1 VHQRDK
7 RRVGA
12 HPIGVTAAHPS
23 QRHDPI
29 MGMRET
35 RASSRRWAQR
45 WRGTLALL
53 VVVMGLLVL
62 PGAVGAAPTTIH
74 VSTTGADSAA
84 CGASEA
90 TACQTIAKAVALTAD
105 GDTVRVGPG
114 RFGVEE
120 PPSGGGIAVKKQIT
134 LLGAQAGIDPRD
146 PANPTARTPGGPGET
161 VVFDSNPATKAG
173 ALIVATTVPNVT
185 VDGFTFTASAL
196 GSGLQ
201 IGNKNRLGGYRV
213 ANNIFWR
220 NGAGMY
226 PDPSGP
232 EQSTIEHNLFAEN
245 GTPGKTVAGNGNG
258 LYSSEARNVVIRENL
273 FRDNGQTLAIDTRTT
288 AQGGLVGGADVS
300 FTDNISTGGDGPVFT
315 SVRGLTIADNTIEAG
330 TGTRGLYLGGNE
342 QDDVH
347 VLRNTINGFS
357 NIGIYLKQSN
367 PGTPQNGDVEIR
379 QNTIANGGT
388 GILLTSEAS
397 QRRLEIEHNRIVDNA
412 DGGLTNNDPDVV
424 IDARHNWW
432 GCNAGPNLD
441 PGCGSVTSP
450 SGGSLVPYAPWMVLT
465 LTATPMPQYAGDR
478 STLLASVNS
487 LVDGTTPAGPFF
499 LTGQAL
505 FGSTPAGTHN
515 PPTVPL
521 VHANV
526 SAQSAYTAG
535 PEDPDELHTTVDN
548 QTVRIKLFRPA
559 RPDVVP
565 TVTPDDPTLTPG
577 QKLTL
582 LVGLVNQGNKV
593 AAPVTA
599 CLRLSEK
606 FDAITGLC
614 RTIARLRPGH
624 PIVRRIAVRLRR
636 RACPGELTHRVIVR
650 APGLRARVQRAIG
663 RVIADPCTNPPC
675 GSAASDR
682 RDADVGARH
691 AADAL
696 IDRGHGR
703 PRAHTAC

>member
-1 VHQRDK
+1 MQR
-7 RRVGA
+7 
-12 HPIGVTAAHPS
+12 S
-23 QRHDPI
+23 RH
-29 MGMRET
+29 
-35 RASSRRWAQR
+35 RWAR
-45 WRGTLALL
+45 GRRGTLAVAWLL
-53 VVVMGLLVL
+53 VALGALAL
-62 PGAVGAAPTTIH
+62 PGAVGAAPVTIH
-74 VSTTGADSAA
+74 VSTTGTDSPT
-84 CGASEA
+84 CGATEA
-90 TACQTIAKAVALTAD
+90 TACQTITKAVGLAVN
-105 GDTVRVGPG
+105 GDTVKVGAG

-120 PPSGGGIAVKKQIT
+120 PPNGGGIAVKKQLT
-134 LLGAQAGIDPRD
+134 LLGAQAGVDPRD
-146 PANPTARTPGGPGET
+146 PDDPTARTPGGPDET

-173 ALIVATTVPNVT
+173 ALIVAATVPNVT
-185 VDGFTFTASAL
+185 VDGFTFTGSAL

-213 ANNIFWR
+213 VNNIFWR

-288 AQGGLVGGADVS
+288 TQGGIVGGGDVS
-300 FTDNISTGGDGPVFT
+300 FTDNVSTGGDGPVFA
-315 SVRGLTIADNTIEAG
+315 SVRGLTIADNTIEAAG
-330 TGTRGLYLGGNE
+330 GTRGLYLGGNE

-357 NIGIYLKQSN
+357 NIGLYLKQSN

-379 QNTIANGGT
+379 QNTITNGGT

-397 QRRLEIEHNRIVDNA
+397 QGRLEIEHNRIVDNA
-412 DGGLTNNDPDVV
+412 DGGLTNNDPDVT

-441 PGCGSVTSP
+441 PGCGGVTSP
-450 SGGSLVPYAPWMVLT
+450 GGGSPVPYAPWMVLT
-465 LTATPMPQYAGDR
+465 LTATPPVQDAADR
-478 STLLASVNS
+478 STLTASVDNLS
-487 LVDGTTPAGPFF
+487 DGTTPAGPFF

-505 FGSTPAGTHN
+505 FGSTPAGTHV

-521 VHANV
+521 VPTDV
-526 SAQSAYTAG
+526 SARSDYTAG
-535 PEDPDELHTTVDN
+535 AQDPDELRTTVDN
-548 QTVRIKLFRPA
+548 QTVRIKIFRPA

-565 TVTPDDPTLTPG
+565 TITPDDPTLAPG
-577 QKLTL
+577 EKLTL
-582 LVGLVNQGNKV
+582 LLGLVNQGNKV
-593 AAPVTA
+593 AAPVRA
-599 CLRLSEK
+599 CLRLSQK
-606 FDAITGLC
+606 LDPIGGLC

-624 PIVRRIAVRLRR
+624 QIVRRIAVRVRR

-650 APGLRARVQRAIG
+650 TPGGRARVERAIG
-663 RVIADPCTNPPC
+663 RLVADPCAAPPC
-675 GSAASDR
+675 GSAAAAHR
-682 RDADVGARH
+682 APGAQH

-696 IDRGHGR
+696 LDRGR
-703 PRAHTAC
+703 PRAHAAC